1 MKISKV
7 VLASVVMLTGCVVA
21 DMDSSNYD
29 YVPWVQVFQ
38 KPEASG
44 LTNVTQRK
52 VDLYSCGVN
61 PRANLDGNNWSLN
74 GIEPGETIESFN
86 ARSNRIL
93 SCMEGRDIKCMDLLS
108 AARKSPRQGFVLIN
122 LNRDAELTHFY

>member
-86 ARSNRIL
+86 ARSNHIL
-93 SCMEGRDIKCMDLLS
+93 SCMEGKGYKVYGFAGCGPK
-108 AARKSPRQGFVLIN
+108 KSPTGLCPN
-122 LNRDAELTHFY
+122 

>member
-1 MKISKV
+1 MKINRV

-44 LTNVTQRK
+44 LTNVAQRK
-52 VDLYSCGVN
+52 VDLYDCGVN
-61 PRANLDGNNWSLN
+61 PRADLDGANWSLN
-74 GIEPGETIESFN
+74 GIEPGETFKNFN
-86 ARSNRIL
+86 TRRDHIL
-93 SCMEGRDIKCMDLLS
+93 SCMEKKGIQIVWFFGVRSEKGPVGTLS
-108 AARKSPRQGFVLIN
+108 
-122 LNRDAELTHFY
+122 